1 MVPLVLAY
9 LYHMQETEI
18 EKSKNQIL
26 VDILDYTSNAIA
38 SKTINRKTTGSISV
52 TAFDNGM
59 MLPETFSPFDIFVQ
73 IIEGDAEVL
82 IDKHS
87 ILLKTGEI
95 IIVPAHTA
103 YIIKANKR
111 FKMISTVI
119 KSGYEESSL

>member
-1 MVPLVLAY
+1 
-9 LYHMQETEI
+9 MQETEI
-18 EKSKNQIL
+18 EKSKKQIL

-59 MLPETFSPFDIFVQ
+59 MLPETFSPFDIFIQ